1 MKAAFSI
8 GGYMYEGLNLCDKH
22 IVFGFDVGTNTKIYN
37 LVVCGDI

>member
-8 GGYMYEGLNLCDKH
+8 GGYIYEGLNLCDKH
-22 IVFGFDVGTNTKIYN
+22 TVFGFDVGTIPKY